1 MMKQVLMHPGMV
13 YDYPIWHVGLLL
25 TACAVLGTMVLEL
38 AARRYLPPEFRRQH
52 NDVAAAIL
60 AIIGVTY
67 AVLIAFV
74 AMLAWDGYNRAKA
87 SSSQEAVA
95 IVDVQQAATGLDR
108 ATQAAVSVQLLAY
121 ANTVIGTEWPAQAQG
136 HVVLAGEGQIAAMYA
151 IATHIS
157 PATPTEINSQS
168 QLLQAVTKLNDARS
182 DRLLSAENTIPGIV
196 WFVVCAGGAITV
208 IFCTFLGA
216 NSVWMQLAMGA
227 ALAMS
232 GVLVLIMIIALSNP
246 FRGDFRVSTVPY
258 ERALAR
264 LRQ

>member
-1 MMKQVLMHPGMV
+1 MV

-25 TACAVLGTMVLEL
+25 TVCAVAATMLLEL
-38 AARRYLPPEFRRQH
+38 AARRYLPLEIRRQH

-87 SSSQEAVA
+87 ASSQEAVA
-95 IVDVQQAATGLDR
+95 IIDVQQAATGLDH
-108 ATQAAVSVQLLAY
+108 ATQDAVSAQLSAY
-121 ANTVIGTEWPAQAQG
+121 LTTVIDTEWPAQAQG
-136 HVVLAGEGQIAAMYA
+136 HVVLGGEKRIADMYA
-151 IATHIS
+151 IATHVA
-157 PATPTEINSQS
+157 PATASETNSQA

-182 DRLLSAENTIPGIV
+182 DRLLSSENSIPGIV
-196 WFVVCAGGAITV
+196 WFVVCAGGALTI

-216 NSVWMQLAMGA
+216 NSAWMQLAMGA

-246 FRGDFRVSTVPY
+246 FRGDFRVSTAPY

-264 LRQ
+264 LSS